1 MSTLQKLSRKGV
13 CVCVCVWGGGGEKGR
28 GGRLGLFIVSESDCK
43 NQLRLQKQSSTFGEM
58 LM

>member
-13 CVCVCVWGGGGEKGR
+13 CVCVCGGGGGGEGR

>member
-13 CVCVCVWGGGGEKGR
+13 WEGR
-28 GGRLGLFIVSESDCK
+28 DGRLGLFIVSESDCK